1 MSLQKTVLLSLIFP
15 KISKTY
21 YHFKCVIHTK
31 LYTIPFGILLNPMKY
46 LYYPLIF
53 LVLISCNEDEVSTVS
68 VGFYNVEN
76 LFDTKDD
83 PKTNDNQFTP
93 SGDKEWDNAKYA
105 EKLQNLAKVIS
116 QLADDK
122 YPTFLGV
129 CEVENKKVLQDLAKQ
144 PALKQANYGVAH
156 IESPDERGIDVGLLY
171 NKSIFKVNKITAY
184 QPNLSSYNDKTR
196 DILYVKG
203 ELANGEILHFMIN
216 HWPSRGGGRKESEPK
231 RIAAAQMLLSIQK
244 EIQAK
249 DPDAKIIVMG
259 DFNDE
264 PSNQSISKTLNIA
277 CDIENIENNQLFN
290 AFCELEKQDYGSYR
304 YRGYWDML
312 DQIMISKSLIT
323 DTVGI
328 HFTPNSAGIKS
339 ESWMIQTG
347 KYEGFPLRTYGGNKY
362 LAGYSD
368 HLPVYIS
375 LQGN

>member
-1 MSLQKTVLLSLIFP
+1 M
-15 KISKTY
+15 
-21 YHFKCVIHTK
+21 
-31 LYTIPFGILLNPMKY
+31 PFGILLNPMKY

-53 LVLISCNEDEVSTVS
+53 LVLISCNEDKVSTVY

-83 PKTNDNQFTP
+83 PKTNDNKFTP
-93 SGDKEWDNAKYA
+93 IGDKKWDKVKYA
-105 EKLQNLAKVIS
+105 EKPQNLAKVIS
-116 QLADDK
+116 QLADNK

-129 CEVENKKVLQDLAKQ
+129 CEVENKKVLQDLANQ

-156 IESPDERGIDVGLLY
+156 IESPDERGIDVALLY
-171 NKSIFKVNKITAY
+171 NKSIFKINEVIAY
-184 QPNLSSYNDKTR
+184 QPDLSSYNDKTR

-231 RIAAAQMLLSIQK
+231 RIAAANALLSIQK
-244 EIQAK
+244 EVQAK
-249 DPDAKIIVMG
+249 DPNAKIIVMG

-264 PSNQSISKTLNIA
+264 PSNQSISKTLNVA

-290 AFCELEKQDYGSYR
+290 AFCNLEKQDNGSYR
-304 YRGYWDML
+304 YRSYWDML
-312 DQIMISKSLIT
+312 DQIMVSKSLIT

-347 KYEGFPLRTYGGNKY
+347 KYKGFPLRTYGGNKY

-368 HLPVYIS
+368 HFPVYIS

>member
-1 MSLQKTVLLSLIFP
+1 M
-15 KISKTY
+15 
-21 YHFKCVIHTK
+21 
-31 LYTIPFGILLNPMKY
+31 PFGILLNPMKY
-46 LYYPLIF
+46 LYYTLIF
-53 LVLISCNEDEVSTVS
+53 LVFISCNEDEVSTVS

-76 LFDTKDD
+76 LFDTKDN
-83 PKTNDNQFTP
+83 PKTYDNQFTP
-93 SGDKEWDNAKYA
+93 SDDKKWDKVKYA
-105 EKLQNLAKVIS
+105 EKLQNLAKVIR
-116 QLADDK
+116 QLADNK

-129 CEVENKKVLQDLAKQ
+129 CEVENKKVLQDLANQ

-156 IESPDERGIDVGLLY
+156 IESPDERGIDVALLY
-171 NKSIFKVNKITAY
+171 NKSIFKINEVIAY
-184 QPNLSSYNDKTR
+184 QPDLSSCNDKTR

-216 HWPSRGGGRKESEPK
+216 HWPSRGGGRKESEHK
-231 RIAAAQMLLSIQK
+231 RITAAKMLLSIQK

-249 DPDAKIIVMG
+249 DPRAKIIVMG

-264 PSNQSISKTLNIA
+264 PSNQSISKTLNVA
-277 CDIENIENNQLFN
+277 CDIKNIEKNQLFN
-290 AFCELEKQDYGSYR
+290 AFCNLEKQDYGSYR
-304 YRGYWDML
+304 YRSYWDML
-312 DQIMISKSLIT
+312 DQIMVSKSLIT

-328 HFTPNSAGIKS
+328 HFIPNSAGIKS